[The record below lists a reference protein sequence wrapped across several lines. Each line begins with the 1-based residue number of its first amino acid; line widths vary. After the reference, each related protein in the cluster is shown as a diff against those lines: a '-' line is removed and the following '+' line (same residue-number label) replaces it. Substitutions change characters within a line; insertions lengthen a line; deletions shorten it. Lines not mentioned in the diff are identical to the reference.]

1 MHMLKIYQIT
11 TVSTSFSDG
20 LEKVQKTGKQTN
32 QWNYFRIF
40 FQNWSL
46 SKEKDVTVFMKMTS
60 NPTEAHYWI

>member
-32 QWNYFRIF
+32 Q
-40 FQNWSL
+40 
-46 SKEKDVTVFMKMTS
+46 
-60 NPTEAHYWI
+60 